1 MTDIEKREAAL
12 ALLRRTSIKPG
23 NFQPPALRLLWRMGV
38 NARPPHF
45 CSFLYN
51 ALFSGVLFGAIWG
64 GFMWLTLW
72 QGDHAPLRAV
82 TVAALTGLAYGLG
95 MACYYA
101 YGKRV
106 HALPSWDELDAASE
120 AAGPA
125 MDYVPLTR

>member
-12 ALLRRTSIKPG
+12 ALLRRTLIKPS

-51 ALFSGVLFGAIWG
+51 TLFSGALLGAIWG

-82 TVAALTGLAYGLG
+82 AVAALTGLAYGLV
-95 MACYYA
+95 MASYYA
-101 YGKRV
+101 YGKRA

-120 AAGPA
+120 PAAAA
-125 MDYVPLTR
+125 MEYAPLTH